1 MASIEIA
8 LDIQSK
14 TLLDYEKAGIL
25 NPEIKEDNSRYYSL
39 GDVERAR
46 IATILTKNKIMKLQ
60 GVKVL
65 LSVLSKTNIKPKDHS
80 GYIQSILKLQNNG

>member
-39 GDVERAR
+39 GDFRKSE
-46 IATILTKNKIMKLQ
+46 NC
-60 GVKVL
+60 
-65 LSVLSKTNIKPKDHS
+65 
-80 GYIQSILKLQNNG
+80 NNPN